1 MMRYCVVPLGA
12 LIMPALVAGH
22 GSMIMPA
29 SRNSVDAD
37 PGMPWA
43 DGKFPETGLIE
54 PYTCHCVNGT
64 DKCSAGQSCFWCVG
78 VWGCWGACLLS
89 WALGSHTQTGVCASS
104 ASAPPPPLNWDR
116 ALVWTTQVLARRV
129 DRLLGR

>member
-1 MMRYCVVPLGA
+1 MMMRCASLASA
-12 LIMPALVAGH
+12 LAVVAGH

-64 DKCSAGQSCFWCVG
+64 SPCSAGQSCFWCVDERNF
-78 VWGCWGACLLS
+78 WRPSYTYLFLPSLS
-89 WALGSHTQTGVCASS
+89 RPHS
-104 ASAPPPPLNWDR
+104 
-116 ALVWTTQVLARRV
+116 RRDGFRV
-129 DRLLGR
+129 